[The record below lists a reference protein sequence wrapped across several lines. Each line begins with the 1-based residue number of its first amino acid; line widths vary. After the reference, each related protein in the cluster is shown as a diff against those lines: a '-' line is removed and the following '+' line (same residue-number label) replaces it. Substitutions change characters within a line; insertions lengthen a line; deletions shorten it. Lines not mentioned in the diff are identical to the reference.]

1 MQENGNISYDIS
13 MNVKVYFILHDLRG
27 AEISVPTSDFSRVY
41 KDYDGKTVVERY
53 WDDTNKFFPQDF
65 VSESVEEV
73 ETLYRQA
80 CDREK
85 EIYETY
91 EITKKEQKG

>member
-1 MQENGNISYDIS
+1 

-27 AEISVPTSDFSRVY
+27 TEISVPISDFSRVY
-41 KDYDGKTVVERY
+41 KDYYDGKTVVERY
-53 WDDTNKFFPQDF
+53 WDGTNKFPPQDF

-73 ETLYRQA
+73 EALYRQA
-80 CDREK
+80 CDKEK